1 MYSYYFSF
9 RNFGSRTRLGFLLF
23 SSYKFVIEMH
33 EIMKRNKNISFEV
46 MEVDKANNLKN

>member
-9 RNFGSRTRLGFLLF
+9 RNFGSRSRLGFLLF
-23 SSYKFVIEMH
+23 SSYKFVI